1 MAETYIP
8 ARPFGRAAEDLE
20 LDFNSDDRPALITRL
35 LAACA
40 EPCDESRWWRL
51 RVGERIAALLK
62 VLRETEQSDVL
73 DLTLRCDHCK
83 ELFEIVLRHDAL
95 DLLQTRAGE
104 VQLTRSGNAP
114 LVLRLP
120 TGDDLRAWHT
130 QWPARR
136 EVATDIILA
145 TLRVGGEILPGDAE
159 RAADALAEADPL
171 VSFSI
176 ACSCPNCGVE
186 VEPPVDL
193 EAAALL
199 RLAGHQR
206 ALLRQVLTL
215 ASRFGWSEQEIFA
228 VAPARRARYLQMI
241 DELA

>member
-8 ARPFGRAAEDLE
+8 TRPFGRAAEDLE
-20 LDFNSDDRPALITRL
+20 LDFNSDDRPALITSL

-40 EPCDESRWWRL
+40 ETRDEARWWRL
-51 RVGERIAALLK
+51 RVSERIAALLK
-62 VLRETEQSDVL
+62 VLRETEQSEVL
-73 DLTLRCDHCK
+73 DLTLRCHHCK
-83 ELFEIVLRHDAL
+83 ELFEIALRYDAL
-95 DLLQTRAGE
+95 DRLRTRADD
-104 VQLTRSGNAP
+104 VQLRRSGNAP

-136 EVATDIILA
+136 EPAIEIILA
-145 TLRVGGEILPGDAE
+145 TLRVAGEILPGDAE

-176 ACSCPNCGVE
+176 ACSCPNCGAD
-186 VEPPVDL
+186 VEPAVDL
-193 EAAALL
+193 EAAALQ

-206 ALLRQVLTL
+206 ALLRQVLAL

-228 VAPARRARYLQMI
+228 VAPARRAKYPQMMG
-241 DELA
+241 DVA